1 MNLPQATKQNAK
13 KRADSIARNRKL
25 LDLLPDR
32 FTAPEAKA
40 IVSNPHQ
47 DLRVMEKQGLL
58 RSEGERLKRVY
69 FKVKP

>member
-1 MNLPQATKQNAK
+1 MNLPQATKQNAR

-40 IVSNPHQ
+40 IAPNLYH